1 MNPAATAL
9 VGPWWGGINQS
20 IDRSWRRAGGQRLL
34 RWRLGHERVLQQPHR
49 GRAVR
54 WVLLETGWWSN
65 LTWSKA
71 SSEAWSLK
79 GTDRFGQQGGGARAM
94 LSSPPLLVSCL
105 LACWAYP
112 PAGAGAARS
121 WAGVE
126 WERTAE
132 YSSRRA
138 RGGRRDAGGGHAA
151 SR

>member
-79 GTDRFGQQGGGARAM
+79 GTDRFGQQGGGGGACNAE
-94 LSSPPLLVSCL
+94 LSSSPSLLPACL
-105 LACWAYP
+105 LGLSACRCRSSTQLGRSGMGADSGVLE
-112 PAGAGAARS
+112 PAREGGEAGR
-121 WAGVE
+121 W
-126 WERTAE
+126 
-132 YSSRRA
+132 RRA
-138 RGGRRDAGGGHAA
+138 CG
-151 SR
+151 

>member
-1 MNPAATAL
+1 M
-9 VGPWWGGINQS
+9 
-20 IDRSWRRAGGQRLL
+20 
-34 RWRLGHERVLQQPHR
+34 
-49 GRAVR
+49 
-54 WVLLETGWWSN
+54 
-65 LTWSKA
+65 
-71 SSEAWSLK
+71 K
-79 GTDRFGQQGGGARAM
+79 GTDRFGQQGEGSVCAV

-138 RGGRRDAGGGHAA
+138 GGTRGGGGGGGAGGGRAA
-151 SR
+151 GR